1 MSLTE
6 QQERFLESIARR
18 IHAYGLETPAVLF
31 LEMHKPL
38 AFIGSQAFLVAS
50 PVFAPFIGMDRVE
63 AFAELMS
70 EPDHVERLIQRL
82 EELALEG
89 DSGGSSPQ

>member
-1 MSLTE
+1 MALTE
-6 QQERFLESIARR
+6 QQAQLLEAIAQR
-18 IHAYGLETPAVLF
+18 IHRYRLEAPAVLF

-50 PVFAPFIGMDRVE
+50 PIFAAFIGMSQVE
-63 AFAELMS
+63 AFAELIS
-70 EPDHVERLIQRL
+70 EPAHLELLIQRI

-89 DSGGSSPQ
+89 E